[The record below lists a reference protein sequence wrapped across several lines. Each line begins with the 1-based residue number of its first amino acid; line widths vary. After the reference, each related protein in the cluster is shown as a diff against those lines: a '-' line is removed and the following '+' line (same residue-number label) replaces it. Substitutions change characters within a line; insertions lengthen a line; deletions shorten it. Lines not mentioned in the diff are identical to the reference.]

1 MKFTKLSLA
10 ALAAI
15 SLASSAFAVDNVK
28 VGGDI
33 GLWYQ
38 TAKSNATNQPNLFS
52 KDASSGDLVATLK
65 ATGDLTKKVG
75 FGLTMNAATT
85 LGLEN
90 HMVSSEALGS
100 TSNTAQNGTLNTV
113 AGTPVNNGLNGV
125 AANPLWISE
134 MFMTYKAGNTLAKI
148 GRQELGTPLCYTE
161 TWSAAKNTFEAALLV
176 NTDIP
181 NTTLIAGYVA
191 RSNGSLLDGTS
202 AGNATSSLANKADF
216 VGFFSNAVNSKTA
229 GIASMGGATQ
239 ALVGPENTTDNGA
252 FAVAMVNKS
261 ITGLTIHPVYYDVT
275 RVGTAFW
282 ADLTY
287 DAKVAKVEGIYTNLK
302 ADGSTGSAFTGVNDK
317 STSAYALKA
326 SGAVA
331 GFNLG
336 ASYSKVDKGALNV
349 WNFATYTN
357 GTPTTKLYTAGAGGT
372 ATGYIAGLT
381 DTTGWKLEASAKL
394 PYDVTLGAYYNS
406 FDVKTNDGVAL
417 PGTLGTR
424 TKEFKPSSYAL
435 IADTKV
441 DEINLHVAYVHEDKI
456 DAADTKHDVVRVVA
470 SIKF

>member
-38 TAKSNATNQPNLFS
+38 TAKTNANNQPNLFS

-90 HMVSSEALGS
+90 HMVATENLGQ
-100 TSNTAQNGTLNTV
+100 AQ
-113 AGTPVNNGLNGV
+113 AGSLNGV
-125 AANPLWISE
+125 SANPMWFSE
-134 MFMTYKAGNTLAKI
+134 MYMTYKAGNTLAKL

-161 TWSAAKNTFEAALLV
+161 TWAAAKNTFEAAVLINSDV
-176 NTDIP
+176 P
-181 NTTLIAGYVA
+181 NTTLIAAMVPK
-191 RSNGSLLDGTS
+191 SNGALIDGTIRGGALNGNAADFKGFFTSAFNAGGAAS
-202 AGNATSSLANKADF
+202 AG
-216 VGFFSNAVNSKTA
+216 G
-229 GIASMGGATQ
+229 
-239 ALVGPENTTDNGA
+239 ALVSGNTTDNGA

-261 ITGLTIHPVYYDVT
+261 IPNLTIHPVYYDVT

-282 ADLTY
+282 IDLAY
-287 DAKVAKVEGIYTNLK
+287 DAKVAKVEALYTNLS
-302 ADGSTGSAFTGVNDK
+302 ADTSTGSVFAAVSDK
-317 STSAYALKA
+317 STGAYAAKVT
-326 SGAVA
+326 GTVA

-336 ASYSKVDKGALNV
+336 GSYSAVEKGTLNV

-357 GTPTTKLYTAGAGGT
+357 ATPTTKLYTAGAGGT
-372 ATGYIAGLT
+372 QTGFIAGMT
-381 DTTGWKLEASAKL
+381 DTTGWKLEASTKL

-406 FDVKTNDGVAL
+406 FDVKTNNNA
-417 PGTLGTR
+417 R
-424 TKEFKPSSYAL
+424 AKEYKPSSYAL

-456 DAADTKHDVVRVVA
+456 NAADAKVDVVRVVA